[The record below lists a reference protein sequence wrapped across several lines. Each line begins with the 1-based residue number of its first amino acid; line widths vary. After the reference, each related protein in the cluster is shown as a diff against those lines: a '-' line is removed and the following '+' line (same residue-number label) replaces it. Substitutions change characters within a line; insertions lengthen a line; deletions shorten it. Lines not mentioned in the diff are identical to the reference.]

1 MGSVPLRSD
10 WSQRRCPIARS
21 LDVVGDPW
29 VLLII
34 REAMLG
40 TRRFDQFR
48 ETLQVADNVLSRR
61 LQAMVQAGLL
71 TREPYQDGNRTR
83 HEYLL
88 TPAGEDLL
96 PVLHGLVLWGEK
108 HRSLGADAGALG
120 IVHRACGTMSTSPD
134 RCSGCGEQL
143 TPDSVD
149 WERPWRDPVR
159 TALVPAT
166 DPRVQMD
173 PHTPRDPHTAQEA
186 PA

>member
-1 MGSVPLRSD
+1 MPLRSD

-34 REAMLG
+34 REALLG

-61 LQAMVQAGLL
+61 LQAMVGAGLL
-71 TREPYQDGNRTR
+71 TRAPYRDGNRTR

-88 TPAGEDLL
+88 TAAGEDLL

-108 HRSLGADAGALG
+108 HRGLGPDAGVLG
-120 IVHRACGTMSTSPD
+120 IVHRACGTASTSPG
-134 RCSGCGEQL
+134 RCSGCGEEL
-143 TPDSVD
+143 TADGVD
-149 WERPWRDPVR
+149 WERAWREPAR
-159 TALVPAT
+159 TALVSAADARTPT
-166 DPRVQMD
+166 DPHPRVD
-173 PHTPRDPHTAQEA
+173 PQTAQEA